1 MPWEL
6 EEGYRKIASI
16 LASAV
21 REKRFR
27 EVLIASA
34 TRGEG
39 STTITLETARELK
52 ARYGLRPLVIELD
65 FRRPVLLKRF
75 GLSPRHTLYAVAE
88 GLMEPAKAIQSNSD
102 GVAMLAAGEKG
113 QAPSQD
119 VAPVLARAIDET
131 REEVDVVL
139 IDLPPLLE
147 QSSMLTVASIVP
159 RMILVVQ
166 AGKTTTDLLDQAKAE
181 LAHWNVTLI
190 GAILNKRRRF
200 MPGWLERALR

>member
-119 VAPVLARAIDET
+119 LAPVLTRAIDET
-131 REEVDVVL
+131 REEVDVV
-139 IDLPPLLE
+139 LLE